1 MIIGDEVV
9 QGNTSKE
16 NLEKIINKKLIKNN

>member
-9 QGNTSKE
+9 PGNTSKE
-16 NLEKIINKKLIKNN
+16 SLEKIINKQLIKNN

>member
-1 MIIGDEVV
+1 MIIGDEIV

-16 NLEKIINKKLIKNN
+16 NLEKIINKQLIKNN